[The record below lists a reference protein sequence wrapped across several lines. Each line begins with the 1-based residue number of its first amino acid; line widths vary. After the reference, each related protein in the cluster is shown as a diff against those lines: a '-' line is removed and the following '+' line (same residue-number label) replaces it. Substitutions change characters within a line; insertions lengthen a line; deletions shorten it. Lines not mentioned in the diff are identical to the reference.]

1 MVEENKEIFDTF
13 KQIHDAYALNPEMNK
28 AKFNRIGSEIMD
40 IIRDYERRLCGHMSR
55 GQYGKFAGGVSE
67 KFMQEIKKS
76 YPKIVFVGVE

>member
-55 GQYGKFAGGVSE
+55 GKYGKFAGGVSE